1 MNNSFKISIPKPCHE
16 NWNAMTPKEKGRFCS
31 NCAKTVVDFTKKSNS
46 EIQDYLI
53 KNKSQQVCGHFYKQQ
68 LDIITVE
75 IPKTTFQQKLS
86 FEKLF
91 ILALFIAMGT
101 TLFSCQYSN
110 GKKQKIQDVIII
122 DTLKKAEREIDSL
135 SVQKN
140 SVIINNKLKLPPT
153 PTATTGIMICENV
166 AKKDSIIDITKTE
179 NIVETREIGV
189 IEIEDD
195 IIIGFITPEPPRFP
209 NTEKLSEKE
218 NRIYFQKRL
227 QKFVSKNFI
236 VPQNNLGLSKGKH
249 RIYTQFT
256 IDTLGNVTDIKVKAP
271 HPTLKEY
278 VETVLNKLPKFIS
291 GKQTGKPVNTKYTLP
306 ISFVVE

>member
-31 NCAKTVVDFTKKSNS
+31 NCAKTVVDFTKKSSS
-46 EIQDYLI
+46 EIRHYLI
-53 KNKSQQVCGHFYKQQ
+53 ENKNQQVCGHFHKQQ
-68 LDIITVE
+68 LDIITIE
-75 IPKTTFQQKLS
+75 IPKKTFYQKFS

-91 ILALFIAMGT
+91 ILTLFIAMGT

-122 DTLKKAEREIDSL
+122 DTLKKVGKEIDL
-135 SVQKN
+135 LNRHQT
-140 SVIINNKLKLPPT
+140 L
-153 PTATTGIMICENV
+153 
-166 AKKDSIIDITKTE
+166 DSSNIDISWCP
-179 NIVETREIGV
+179 
-189 IEIEDD
+189 IEDTTPKSEVLGNLTLESEVE
-195 IIIGFITPEPPRFP
+195 IKENTTIGFIIIEEPPKFP
-209 NTEKLSEKE
+209 NTEKLSGKE

-227 QKFVSKNFI
+227 QKFISKNFI
-236 VPQNNLGLSKGKH
+236 FPQNNLDLSKGKH

-278 VETVLNKLPKFIS
+278 VETVLHKLPKFIS
-291 GKQTGKPVNTKYTLP
+291 GKQAGKPVNTKYSLP
-306 ISFVVE
+306 ILFVVE